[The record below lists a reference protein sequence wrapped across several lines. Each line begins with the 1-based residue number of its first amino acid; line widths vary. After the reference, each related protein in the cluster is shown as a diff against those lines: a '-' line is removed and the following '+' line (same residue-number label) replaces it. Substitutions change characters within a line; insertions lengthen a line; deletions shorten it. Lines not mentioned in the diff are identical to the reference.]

1 LVVLRDR
8 RVFDAIDRSRCEPN
22 LLRRLEP
29 MKAQGGRYQWESL
42 LAHFQTQ
49 ATALPPTSSG
59 AAIDGEELLLTVFL
73 SGFLQNI
80 IDFLEQ
86 DGLEVHDGLMP
97 LYPTGDPGSSNEGYF
112 VYATPKVVFEVV
124 STSRSLDRAGRTWL
138 GTCPYMFLV
147 HITAFHNEAIVRAYE
162 ARVTE
167 LIGNL
172 KGLIAEGSPGR
183 KVDATELTRAYEEI
197 KDFRLKTFQQVHKH
211 LSFNI
216 FRYET
221 ERTFF
226 NSIADVRGMSAR
238 QSYWDGV
245 LQHLTETVDSLKD
258 DRASRYSLRL
268 AWLGF
273 VLTLVGFLQ
282 LWFVLFPLVPDDK
295 AQAPFPLHGLHSALA
310 GGAVTA
316 VLIVLFLSYTRRWFK
331 LR

>member
-8 RVFDAIDRSRCEPN
+8 RVFGAIDRSRREPD
-22 LLRRLEP
+22 LLRDLQP
-29 MKAQGGRYQWESL
+29 MKAQGGRYDAKSL
-42 LAHFQTQ
+42 LAHFRVRAAAL
-49 ATALPPTSSG
+49 ATSG
-59 AAIDGEELLLTVFL
+59 PRIERDELLLTVFL

-80 IDFLEQ
+80 VDFLEQ
-86 DGLEVHDGLMP
+86 DGLEVHDGLTP
-97 LYPTGDPGSSNEGYF
+97 LYPSGDAGASNEGYF

-167 LIGNL
+167 LIGKL
-172 KGLIAEGSPGR
+172 TGLMAGGPSAR
-183 KVDATELTRAYEEI
+183 KVDATELTRAYEEM
-197 KDFRLKTFQQVHKH
+197 KEFRLKTFEQVHKH

-226 NSIADVRGMSAR
+226 KSIADVRGIGAR
-238 QSYWDGV
+238 QEYWDGV

-258 DRASRYSLRL
+258 DRASRYGLRV

-273 VLTLVGFLQ
+273 VLALVGFLQ
-282 LWFVLFPLVPDDK
+282 LWFVFFPLEDDK
-295 AQAPFPLHGLHSALA
+295 GFPPHGLNSALA
-310 GGAVTA
+310 GGAVTV
-316 VLIVLFLSYTRRWFK
+316 VLVLLFVSYTRRWFK